1 MVEHKIYI
9 LFKDHKHKENSIEGG
24 FIYIYMVEIILLW
37 YNDTNLHSSY
47 IFHSLK
53 QIKFDKISEQ
63 QRVNI
68 IKMIKGILC

>member
-1 MVEHKIYI
+1 
-9 LFKDHKHKENSIEGG
+9 
-24 FIYIYMVEIILLW
+24 MVEIILLW

-47 IFHSLK
+47 IFHSVK

-68 IKMIKGILC
+68 IKMIKICASKFFCQYRHKKRALYFKCNNVKI